1 MEVTPRTWPR
11 GLGRWRPRT
20 LAFRGIA
27 AHQAQHLRHGVTKRQ
42 GRWQAE
48 TTDDGRTEGDGV
60 RPRNRGRPL
69 RNRSAGPTVDLSGT
83 GDVVTLR
90 RSKTNPAGERPEV
103 RRLVGGCAV
112 DVRRLD
118 SQPADDTARAA
129 APPARGRVFCMFA
142 DERQPNCRTHRFTRM
157 LRHALVVRP
166 AADGSGRGP
175 PRPRSILV
183 HTAWPELRTVGEGFR
198 TASDARSPAPRR
210 RP

>member
-1 MEVTPRTWPR
+1 MRKGGAPMEWRSP
-11 GLGRWRPRT
+11 LGRGREGSADGVQGLR
-20 LAFRGIA
+20 RSGGIA

-42 GRWQAE
+42 GRWQAK

-90 RSKTNPAGERPEV
+90 RSKMNPAGERPEV

-118 SQPADDTARAA
+118 SQPADDTARAD

-142 DERQPNCRTHRFTRM
+142 DERQPNCRTTEFTRM

-166 AADGSGRGP
+166 AADGAGAAHRGRDPG
-175 PRPRSILV
+175 
-183 HTAWPELRTVGEGFR
+183 
-198 TASDARSPAPRR
+198 AS
-210 RP
+210 